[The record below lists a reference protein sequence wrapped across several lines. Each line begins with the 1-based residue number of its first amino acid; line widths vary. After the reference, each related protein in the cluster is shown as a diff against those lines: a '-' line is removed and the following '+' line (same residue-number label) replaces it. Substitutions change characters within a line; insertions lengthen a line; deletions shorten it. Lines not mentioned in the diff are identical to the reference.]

1 MFSFAAMGLYSN
13 SSENIYFAYDGFS
26 ALIGL
31 SAKVTD
37 TVTIAKDI
45 QWFDNG
51 DWRLVGDVNW
61 QVANGFSVLVEGV
74 YFNPDKGQD
83 TKAGM
88 LRFQRN
94 F

>member
-1 MFSFAAMGLYSN
+1 MGLYSN
-13 SSENIYFAYDGFS
+13 SDENIYFNYDGFS
-26 ALIGL
+26 AIVGL

-37 TVTIAKDI
+37 TITLSKDV

-61 QVANGFSVLVEGV
+61 QVASGFSVLVEGV
-74 YFNPDKGQD
+74 YFARDNDED
-83 TKAGM
+83 TRAGM
-88 LRFQRN
+88 LRFQRS